1 MIKYRLVCGAAHEFE
16 GWFKSSDAFECQSAL
31 HQVACPSCGATD
43 VTKAVMA
50 PAIRTGV
57 PRRAAD
63 TAIPAAAGPHAPAPH
78 ARVPHAYVPPAMA
91 EIVRRVRAE
100 VAKSAEY
107 VGGRFAEE
115 ARRIHYEERPER
127 GIYGEASP
135 REVAE
140 LDAEGITVFP
150 LPTLPEEHN

>member
-31 HQVACPSCGATD
+31 NQVACPSCGATD

-50 PAIRTGV
+50 PAVRTGV
-57 PRRAAD
+57 ARRAAD
-63 TAIPAAAGPHAPAPH
+63 TGIPAAASPQAPA
-78 ARVPHAYVPPAMA
+78 PHAYVPPAMA
-91 EIVRRVRAE
+91 EIVRKVRAE

-127 GIYGEASP
+127 GIYGEATAG
-135 REVAE
+135 EVAE